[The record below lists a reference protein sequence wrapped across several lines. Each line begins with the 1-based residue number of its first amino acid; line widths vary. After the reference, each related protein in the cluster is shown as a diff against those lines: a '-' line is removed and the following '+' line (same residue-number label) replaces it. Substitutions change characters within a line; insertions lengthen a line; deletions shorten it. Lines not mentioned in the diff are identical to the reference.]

1 MDHKRFEAILTPIL
15 IAVTFVLSI
24 HMKDSPIVTISAV
37 FGLLY
42 TIYAGRGKAY
52 CYLFGMIGTL
62 CHSYISFQQMLWGS
76 FLLYIGYYFPME
88 IAGLFLW
95 SKNLNSSKN
104 EVQKA
109 SLSPHSRKIFAAAA
123 FVAIVLFAIVL
134 KIAHCKYPILDSLTT
149 ILSICGLYLTVRR
162 CLEQWIVW
170 TLVNFLS
177 IIVWAKIFISGEKTF
192 ATLLMWCVY
201 FMLGIYFYFRWKK
214 ELKD

>member
-42 TIYAGRGKAY
+42 
-52 CYLFGMIGTL
+52 
-62 CHSYISFQQMLWGS
+62 
-76 FLLYIGYYFPME
+76 IGYYFPME

-109 SLSPHSRKIFAAAA
+109 SLSPRSRKILAAAA
-123 FVAIVLFAIVL
+123 FVAVVLFAIIL